1 MEAGS
6 RIFKAP
12 KNNRCLLFSLL
23 KREMVY
29 FLSTQDLFQV
39 AEVNRTFPADY
50 ANTTQTGPFHVITT
64 SLCVQKKWLL
74 IQRYMEFEITVEL
87 YQDLD

>member
-64 SLCVQKKWLL
+64 RIIKPVCSEEVAPHSK
-74 IQRYMEFEITVEL
+74 IHGV
-87 YQDLD
+87 